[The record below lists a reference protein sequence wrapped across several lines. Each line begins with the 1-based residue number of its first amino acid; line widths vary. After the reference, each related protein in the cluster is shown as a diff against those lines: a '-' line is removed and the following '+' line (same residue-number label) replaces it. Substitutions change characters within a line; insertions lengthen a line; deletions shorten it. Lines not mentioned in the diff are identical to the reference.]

1 MLGFGEKNGKR
12 KVASSYPTDSS
23 AGLRDP
29 TLFRDSQ
36 RPWGQTR
43 IDGNDEHRV
52 GEAVASKVAQSW
64 PWDSQIADKKTTLL
78 LKKNHS
84 TPI

>member
-1 MLGFGEKNGKR
+1 MLGFGEKNGNR

-23 AGLRDP
+23 AG
-29 TLFRDSQ
+29 
-36 RPWGQTR
+36 

-52 GEAVASKVAQSW
+52 GEAVASKVAHSW
-64 PWDSQIADKKTTLL
+64 PWDSQIADKKNNIA
-78 LKKNHS
+78 LKKNQS